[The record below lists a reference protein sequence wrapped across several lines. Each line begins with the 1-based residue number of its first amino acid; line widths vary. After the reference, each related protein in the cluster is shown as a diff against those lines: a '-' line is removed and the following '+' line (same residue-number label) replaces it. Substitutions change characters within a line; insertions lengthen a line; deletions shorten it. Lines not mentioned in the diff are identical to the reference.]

1 MNSHINFP
9 HFFPSCI
16 QLITS
21 NLWFLTPMSGFHFH
35 TRWGIPHSWMVYFM
49 KHLIKMDNLGAPLLK
64 ETSMWKFPI
73 SVAELLSRNC
83 SFSPWLRSW
92 PPNHHLSTAWIPNMK
107 IKIWF
112 SCLKNQKKKL
122 EKSYRFTDWAFQP
135 CILMFSSA
143 LICDLKQPVGIWAKE
158 MNVIGCKAS
167 KIWDKTKKNT

>member
-1 MNSHINFP
+1 MWIHTSTSPIFS
-9 HFFPSCI
+9 PSCI

-49 KHLIKMDNLGAPLLK
+49 KHLIKMDNLGVPLLK

-112 SCLKNQKKKL
+112 SCLKNQKKNW
-122 EKSYRFTDWAFQP
+122 RIPTDLQIEP
-135 CILMFSSA
+135 FSHVYWCFLPHWFA
-143 LICDLKQPVGIWAKE
+143 I
-158 MNVIGCKAS
+158 
-167 KIWDKTKKNT
+167 